1 MSARDRLPSD
11 RPPPPPHSLVAFV
24 GAGARPGHEL
34 AEGLARD
41 GVRALCFDRVEQAL
55 AAATHAHFDAAVL
68 LLEGRMALAARSV
81 DGWAHALGCPLL
93 LLAELQDEV
102 DEIIALEL
110 GADAVL
116 PQPVS
121 PRRLRAH
128 LLRLL
133 RRSAAELRA
142 AAPAEPQPLPLAEGW
157 ALDRVHNRLQRG
169 ERGVDLTEMQAA
181 LMQVLLQD
189 FGRVV
194 PRARLLA
201 AVSVRRTLQPRS
213 VDVYIARLRLRL
225 QHERVDDLRLE
236 GVRGRGY
243 RLASAPALASQAP
256 LPALAWSHP
265 ATLRPAG
272 AVGG

>member
-1 MSARDRLPSD
+1 MSHPDNGARSLV
-11 RPPPPPHSLVAFV
+11 PPHSLVVFV
-24 GAGARPGHEL
+24 GLGERPGAEL

-41 GVRALCFDRVEQAL
+41 GVRGLWLDGVEQAL
-55 AAATHAHFDAAVL
+55 AAAGHARFDAAVVQL
-68 LLEGRMALAARSV
+68 DERVAPAARRFDDWSRRF
-81 DGWAHALGCPLL
+81 GCPLL
-93 LLAELQDEV
+93 LLAEVQDEV

-116 PQPVS
+116 PRPVS

-133 RRSAAELRA
+133 RRSTADARLPPQRTPA
-142 AAPAEPQPLPLAEGW
+142 QPAAPAVAGW
-157 ALDRVHNRLQRG
+157 TLDRVHNRLQRDD
-169 ERGVDLTEMQAA
+169 RRVDLTEMQAA
-181 LMQVLLQD
+181 LMQVLLAD

-194 PRARLLA
+194 PRSRLLA

-225 QHERVDDLRLE
+225 KDERVDELQLE

-243 RLASAPALASQAP
+243 RLTSGGARASAASV
-256 LPALAWSHP
+256 PALAWSQALP
-265 ATLRPAG
+265 LRPLEVSAG
-272 AVGG
+272 